1 MMLTDYHTH
10 TERGPYT
17 VAWLERF
24 LSMASERGISEY
36 GVSEHGYRFKQTG
49 HLLDNPWTRERRTE
63 DLDEYANMIMQARA
77 VGHQVKFGLELD
89 YIPGIEDQIA
99 EFIKQYPFDYVIG
112 SVHWLGDFGFD
123 LAEMRAKWLKRDLKQ
138 TYDEYFNIVSKMVE
152 TELFDF
158 IGHPDVI
165 KVFGDEPDDVLF
177 LNEWYARLAE
187 LFEQHKTVIEISTAG
202 LRKPVGKL
210 YPAPDFLAACAQRH
224 VPIVINS
231 DAHRPEDVGMD
242 YDQAIAFARSASY
255 ESLVTFTAH
264 ERSSKPLG

>member
-1 MMLTDYHTH
+1 MLTDYHTH

-24 LSMASERGISEY
+24 LSTASERGISEY

-89 YIPGIEDQIA
+89 YIPGVEDQIA

-165 KVFGDEPDDVLF
+165 KVFGDEPDDALF

-242 YDQAIAFARSASY
+242 YDQAIAFARSAGY